1 MASSIINQFAYYYD
15 IKWLKYFVTPN
26 WDFTQYFY
34 GKLPL
39 LKGLTVPFQ
48 LTTEEALI
56 QAKRNLNENGIVIT
70 NIISALD
77 GKNANFIKYEYAT
90 YKKVFKD
97 VKIFKVQNGMFNDD
111 ELQNLILVGFKGN
124 VIEKNDEYNKYKN
137 LLKNEV
143 LDFSSD
149 KNVVTD
155 ELCPVGV

>member
-1 MASSIINQFAYYYD
+1 MYD
-15 IKWLKYFVTPN
+15 IH
-26 WDFTQYFY
+26 
-34 GKLPL
+34 
-39 LKGLTVPFQ
+39 
-48 LTTEEALI
+48 A
-56 QAKRNLNENGIVIT
+56 AIVIT

-155 ELCPVGV
+155 EFCPVGV